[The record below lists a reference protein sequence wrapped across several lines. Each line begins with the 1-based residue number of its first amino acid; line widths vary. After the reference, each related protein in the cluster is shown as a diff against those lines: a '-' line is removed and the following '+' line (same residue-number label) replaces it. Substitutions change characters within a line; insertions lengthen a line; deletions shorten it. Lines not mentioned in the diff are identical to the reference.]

1 MAAKASRRVRSDR
14 PGEIRPGPGAAAV
27 ADAACGPVPK
37 ASGPLGSRP
46 GTRFVVHRHAASRLH
61 WDLRLEMEGV
71 ARSWA
76 VPKEPPEA
84 KGVRRLAIM
93 QPDHAVEYMGFEG
106 VIPEGEYGAGEV
118 EIWDGGRYALEERG
132 KGKLVVR
139 LEGQKLRGRYLLVNT
154 AGKQWL
160 FFKTGE

>member
-1 MAAKASRRVRSDR
+1 MTTKVKAGAR
-14 PGEIRPGPGAAAV
+14 PGQGE
-27 ADAACGPVPK
+27 ADAPEGVCGPVPK

-46 GTRFVVHRHAASRLH
+46 GSRFVVHRHAASRLH

-76 VPKEPPEA
+76 VPKEPPRA

-93 QPDHAVEYMGFEG
+93 QPDHAVRHMAFEG
-106 VIPEGEYGAGEV
+106 VIPEGEYGAGRV
-118 EIWDGGRYALEERG
+118 EIWDEGRYDLEERG
-132 KGKLVVR
+132 QGKLVVR
-139 LEGQKLRGRYLLVNT
+139 LDGKRLRGRYLLINT

-160 FFKTGE
+160 FFKAGE

>member
-1 MAAKASRRVRSDR
+1 MGARAKATRAR
-14 PGEIRPGPGAAAV
+14 PARAEAGAV
-27 ADAACGPVPK
+27 EVLCGPVPG

-46 GTRFVVHRHAASRLH
+46 GTRFVVHRHVASRLH

-76 VPKEPPEA
+76 VPKEPPGE

-93 QPDHAVEYMGFEG
+93 QPDHAVEYMEFEG
-106 VIPEGEYGAGEV
+106 VIPEGEYGAGKV
-118 EIWDGGRYALEERG
+118 EIWDRGRYALEDRG
-132 KGKLVVR
+132 KGKLLVSF
-139 LEGQKLRGRYLLVNT
+139 EGRRLRGRYLLLNT

-160 FFKTGE
+160 FFRTGE

>member
-1 MAAKASRRVRSDR
+1 MGARAKTARARSRQ
-14 PGEIRPGPGAAAV
+14 GE
-27 ADAACGPVPK
+27 ADAPEGLCGPVPE

-46 GTRFVVHRHAASRLH
+46 GTRFVVHRHAASHLH

-76 VPKEPPEA
+76 VPKEPPGER
-84 KGVRRLAIM
+84 GVRRLAIM
-93 QPDHAVEYMGFEG
+93 QPDHAVEYMEFEG
-106 VIPEGEYGAGEV
+106 IIPEGEYGAGKV
-118 EIWDGGRYALEERG
+118 EIWDKGRYALEDRG
-132 KGKLVVR
+132 KGKLLVSF
-139 LEGQKLRGRYLLVNT
+139 EGRRLRGRYLLLNT